1 VRIRHD
7 PPTQTPK
14 GIARFAQWFHFRVV
28 GPRGVTH
35 TIRIIDADK
44 ASYTDGWKGYQAV
57 ASYDREHWFR
67 VPTTFD
73 GKQLVIAHTPESDAV
88 WYAYFAPYGWDRHQ
102 ALIGRCAATEHARVD
117 VIGHTLDGRTL
128 DRIRIGDQ
136 GPALWLIA
144 RQHPGE
150 SMAEWWMEGF
160 LLRLLS
166 ADDPL
171 SQRLRESAQW
181 HIVPNMNPDGS
192 VRGHLRTNA
201 GGINLNRA
209 WVDPTEE
216 ECPEVFHVLRE
227 MDASGVDFCLD
238 VHGDEGLPYNFVAGA
253 EGIPGWTDEMAATQK
268 RFLDVYEA
276 VNGDFQQVYGYPVTK
291 PGKAN
296 LTMATNQTAHRFN
309 CLSMTLE
316 QPFKDAA
323 NAPQPEVGWSPDRA
337 MALGASVL
345 EPIADFLRTQHGI
358 DVPEADA
365 EV

>member
-1 VRIRHD
+1 
-7 PPTQTPK
+7 
-14 GIARFAQWFHFRVV
+14 
-28 GPRGVTH
+28 
-35 TIRIIDADK
+35 
-44 ASYTDGWKGYQAV
+44 
-57 ASYDREHWFR
+57 
-67 VPTTFD
+67 
-73 GKQLVIAHTPESDAV
+73 
-88 WYAYFAPYGWDRHQ
+88 
-102 ALIGRCAATEHARVD
+102 
-117 VIGHTLDGRTL
+117 
-128 DRIRIGDQ
+128 
-136 GPALWLIA
+136 
-144 RQHPGE
+144 
-150 SMAEWWMEGF
+150 MEGF